1 MSKEEFMKELEY
13 LLQDIPEEEKEDAL
27 EYYRDYLE
35 EAGDQE
41 EQVLKEFGS
50 PERIA
55 AIIRADIAGH
65 LEEGG
70 EFTDHGY
77 EDARFRDP
85 NYQITRRYDLPE
97 TFQGSVQDAFDNGS
111 SGSSGSSQSG
121 EHGETRKNSSVQ
133 SDKKAFW
140 KDLSWG
146 KMVLA
151 GMVILIASPILLG
164 IGGGLFG
171 ILTGLFGVLAAAVV
185 GIGALTFALF
195 LGGIVCVGVG
205 IIIGI
210 GGMGGSMLLLG
221 VGIFLLGLSILGFV
235 LCLLFYGKFL
245 PWLICTAVNAISSL
259 VHRKENRS

>member
-77 EDARFRDP
+77 EPGKILPYKVIKKHFGKIFHGARW
-85 NYQITRRYDLPE
+85 Y
-97 TFQGSVQDAFDNGS
+97 
-111 SGSSGSSQSG
+111 
-121 EHGETRKNSSVQ
+121 
-133 SDKKAFW
+133 
-140 KDLSWG
+140 
-146 KMVLA
+146 
-151 GMVILIASPILLG
+151 
-164 IGGGLFG
+164 
-171 ILTGLFGVLAAAVV
+171 
-185 GIGALTFALF
+185 
-195 LGGIVCVGVG
+195 
-205 IIIGI
+205 
-210 GGMGGSMLLLG
+210 
-221 VGIFLLGLSILGFV
+221 
-235 LCLLFYGKFL
+235 
-245 PWLICTAVNAISSL
+245 WL
-259 VHRKENRS
+259 EW